1 VRLLD
6 FNGGRAF
13 AISGFGSRS
22 ATASP
27 LTLPDGDAHV
37 VCLRIGAGGVLGRHP
52 ASVGQIFVVVE
63 GEGWV
68 RGPDGERVPV
78 TAGKA
83 VYWEAGEEHESG
95 SDSGMTAIVVE
106 AERLIPHLP

>member
-6 FNGGRAF
+6 FGAARAF

-22 ATASP
+22 AAASP

-52 ASVGQIFVVVE
+52 ASVDQIFVVVE

-68 RGPDGERVPV
+68 RDPDGERVPV

-95 SDSGMTAIVVE
+95 SDTGMTAIVVE
-106 AERLIPHLP
+106 AERLIPHVA

>member
-1 VRLLD
+1 M
-6 FNGGRAF
+6 
-13 AISGFGSRS
+13 
-22 ATASP
+22 
-27 LTLPDGDAHV
+27 
-37 VCLRIGAGGVLGRHP
+37 
-52 ASVGQIFVVVE
+52 VE

>member
-1 VRLLD
+1 VRVFD
-6 FNGGRAF
+6 FDSRRAF

-27 LTLPDGDAHV
+27 LTLPDGHAHV

-52 ASVGQIFVVVE
+52 ASVDQIFVVVE

-68 RGPDGERVPV
+68 SGTNGERLPV

-83 VYWEAGEEHESG
+83 VYWRGGEEHESG
-95 SDSGMTAIVVE
+95 TETGMTAIVVE

>member
-1 VRLLD
+1 VRFLD
-6 FNGGRAF
+6 FGAGRAF

-22 ATASP
+22 AAASP

-52 ASVGQIFVVVE
+52 ASVDQIFVVID

-68 RGPDGERVPV
+68 RGPDGERLSV
-78 TAGKA
+78 TTGKA

-95 SDSGMTAIVVE
+95 SDTGMTAIVVE
-106 AERLIPHLP
+106 SERLIPHVP

>member
-1 VRLLD
+1 MRLLD
-6 FNGGRAF
+6 PDADRAF

-52 ASVGQIFVVVE
+52 ASVDQIFVVVE

-68 RGPDGERVPV
+68 SGPDGERVPLA
-78 TAGKA
+78 AGKA

-95 SDSGMTAIVVE
+95 SDRGMTAVVVE
-106 AERLIPHLP
+106 AERLIPHVP

>member
-1 VRLLD
+1 MRLLD
-6 FNGGRAF
+6 FDAGRAF

-22 ATASP
+22 ATALP
-27 LTLPDGDAHV
+27 MTLPDGHAHV

-52 ASVGQIFVVVE
+52 APVDQIFVVVE
-63 GEGWV
+63 GEGCV
-68 RGPDGERVPV
+68 SGTDGERVSV

-95 SDSGMTAIVVE
+95 TDSAMTAIVVE

>member
-1 VRLLD
+1 MRLLD
-6 FNGGRAF
+6 FGAAGAF

-22 ATASP
+22 AAASP

-52 ASVGQIFVVVE
+52 ASVDQMFVVVE

-68 RGPDGERVPV
+68 TGSGGERVPV

-95 SDSGMTAIVVE
+95 SDTGMTAIAVE
-106 AERLIPHLP
+106 SERLIPHVP

>member
-1 VRLLD
+1 VRVLD
-6 FNGGRAF
+6 FDAGRAF

-22 ATASP
+22 ARASP

-52 ASVGQIFVVVE
+52 ASVAQIFVVVE

-68 RGPDGERVPV
+68 SGTDGRRVAV

-95 SDSGMTAIVVE
+95 TDSGMTAIVVE

>member
-1 VRLLD
+1 MKFLD
-6 FNGGRAF
+6 FDAGGAF
-13 AISGFGSRS
+13 AISGFGSRA

-37 VCLRIGAGGVLGRHP
+37 VCLRLGAGGVLGRHP
-52 ASVGQIFVVVE
+52 ASVDQVFVVVE

-68 RGPDGERVPV
+68 SGTDGERLAV
-78 TAGKA
+78 TAGNA

-95 SDSGMTAIVVE
+95 TDGGMTAIVVE